1 MAFVKQLNIK
11 EFRGIKECNK
21 PLEFSKFNVL
31 LGRNNSGKSAVLQAL
46 SLLPHPISHQPMELR
61 IGGRPE
67 RFALIRY
74 LTGDDKSVIYRYAG
88 TASLDFMIN
97 EKKYHITLDDRGNR
111 RGIADTSEVD
121 PPRAC
126 QYLGLK
132 AEENQNWAVFVPN
145 ESNFLREIEVR
156 LSSEW
161 AMIEKSESNIRVVRE
176 VINPVIDENFT
187 EVLRSDHELWVRK
200 EVRGKPFRVNVRDLG
215 DGVEKTLNILLFLEV
230 CAPKLVLWDDFEI
243 SAHPSLVKRLLWWL
257 DKKGWQVVLATHSID
272 VLYELA
278 EIKPKDAVIIQL
290 KKTEDDTLTYNTLTL
305 DQLEDSL
312 SAGHDPRLLV
322 DVVK

>member
-1 MAFVKQLNIK
+1 MVFVKQLNIK
-11 EFRGIKECNK
+11 EFRGIKKCK
-21 PLEFSKFNVL
+21 KLLEFSKFNVL

-46 SLLPHPISHQPMELR
+46 SLLPHPTLSQPMSLKFGKVENRLWFLER
-61 IGGRPE
+61 LIGG
-67 RFALIRY
+67 IRS
-74 LTGDDKSVIYRYAG
+74 TIYRYAG
-88 TASLDFMIN
+88 TASLDFKFIARD
-97 EKKYHITLDDRGNR
+97 KIYSIRLDDKGKVKGVVGDQEINIPTACEYV
-111 RGIADTSEVD
+111 GIK
-121 PPRAC
+121 P
-126 QYLGLK
+126 
-132 AEENQNWAVFVPN
+132 EEGPNWAVFVPS
-145 ESNFLREIEVR
+145 ESDFLREVELK

-161 AMIEKSESNIRVVRE
+161 AKVEKSESHIGVIRE
-176 VINPVIDENFT
+176 VINPVVDENFT

-200 EVRGKPFRVNVRDLG
+200 EIGGKPFRVNVRDLG
-215 DGVEKTLNILLFLEV
+215 DGIEKTLNILLFLEV

-257 DKKGWQVVLATHSID
+257 DKKEWQVVLATHSID
-272 VLYELA
+272 VLYELV

-322 DVVK
+322 DL